1 MKKIIA
7 FSILSLILA
16 TMTGNTVSA
25 QNNADKK
32 YELVQITTKFGDVL
46 IWLYNETP
54 KHRDNFLKLSKE
66 GFYNGTT
73 FHRII
78 NDFMIQGGDPNSKD
92 KDPNNDGIGGPGYTI
107 DAEFVPSLS
116 HFYGA
121 VAAARLGDQQN
132 PQRKSSG
139 SQFYIVQNKKGTHFL
154 DNNYTV
160 FGKVLTGM
168 DVVDKISVQAK
179 DNRDRPIENITMQ
192 VKVITMTQK
201 ELKEKF
207 NFIF

>member
-1 MKKIIA
+1 MKKIIS
-7 FSILSLILA
+7 FSILTLIF
-16 TMTGNTVSA
+16 TIMTGNIASA
-25 QNNADKK
+25 QSNADKK
-32 YELVQITTKFGDVL
+32 YDLVQITTKFGDIL
-46 IWLYNETP
+46 IWTYNETP
-54 KHRDNFLKLSKE
+54 KHQANFLKLAKE
-66 GFYNGTT
+66 GYYNGTT
-73 FHRII
+73 FHRVI

-92 KDPNNDGIGGPGYTI
+92 KDPNNDGIGGPGYMI

-121 VAAARLGDQQN
+121 VAAARNNN
-132 PQRKSSG
+132 PEKKSSG

-160 FGKVLTGM
+160 FGKVLSGM
-168 DVVDKISVQAK
+168 DVVDKIAIQAK
-179 DNRDRPIENITMQ
+179 DARDRPLENITMQ
-192 VKVITMTQK
+192 VKIVTMTQK

>member
-1 MKKIIA
+1 
-7 FSILSLILA
+7 
-16 TMTGNTVSA
+16 MTGNIASA
-25 QNNADKK
+25 QSNADKK
-32 YELVQITTKFGDVL
+32 YDLVQITTKFGDIL
-46 IWLYNETP
+46 IWVYDETP
-54 KHRDNFLKLSKE
+54 KHKANFLKLAKE
-66 GFYNGTT
+66 GYYNGTT

-92 KDPNNDGIGGPGYTI
+92 KDPNNDGIGGPGYMI

-121 VAAARLGDQQN
+121 VAAARNNN
-132 PQRKSSG
+132 PEKKSSG

-160 FGKVLTGM
+160 FGKVLSGM
-168 DVVDKISVQAK
+168 DIVDKIAVQPK
-179 DNRDRPIENITMQ
+179 DARDRPLDNITMQ
-192 VKVITMTQK
+192 VKIVTMTQK

>member
-1 MKKIIA
+1 MKKIIT
-7 FSILSLILA
+7 FSILSLIFA

-32 YELVQITTKFGDVL
+32 YELVQITTKFGDIL
-46 IWLYNETP
+46 IWAYNETP
-54 KHRDNFLKLSKE
+54 KHRDNFIKLAKE

-73 FHRII
+73 FHRVI

-92 KDPNNDGIGGPGYTI
+92 KDPSNDGIGGPGYTI
-107 DAEFVPSLS
+107 DAEIVSSLS

-132 PQRKSSG
+132 PQKKSSG

-168 DVVDKISVQAK
+168 DVVDKIATQPK
-179 DNRDRPIENITMQ
+179 DARDRPIENISMQ
-192 VKVITMTQK
+192 VKVVTMTQK
-201 ELKEKF
+201 ELKDKF